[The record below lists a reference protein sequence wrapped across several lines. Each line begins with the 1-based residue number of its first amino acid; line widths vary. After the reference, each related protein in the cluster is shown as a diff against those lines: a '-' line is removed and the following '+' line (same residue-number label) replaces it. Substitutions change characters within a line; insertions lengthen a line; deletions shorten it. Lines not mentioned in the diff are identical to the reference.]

1 VRSELERHPIGSLEV
16 QPPAARSAPRPAPV
30 RRRRRGWLI
39 AALLV
44 GLALVAVA
52 VVRARS
58 APKPAAPGAPAAGAP
73 PGGARAVPVSAVAV
87 ARRDVPIYLQGLGN
101 VLALKTVTVRPQVD
115 GTLQSVAFREGQAV
129 RRGDLLAQIDPRPF
143 QAQLHQ
149 AEGALRRDEAQ
160 LVGARR
166 NLERY
171 QALVA
176 QKLIPQQQADDQ
188 AATVGQLEGAV
199 EIDRAAIETARL
211 NLDYAHINSPVDGVT
226 GIRVVDP
233 GNLVRASDQNGIV
246 VVTQLDPIAVI
257 FTLPQDDLG
266 AVATEMAA
274 GPLQV
279 DVYSRDGN
287 TLLASGTLGVIDNQI
302 NQATSTIRLKATVPN
317 PQRKLWPNQ
326 FVNARLRLTTRKGA
340 LTIPATALQR
350 GPAGTFVY
358 VVGADATAAM
368 RPVELDVVQG
378 DLALV
383 ASGLT
388 EGEKVVTDG
397 QNQLRPG
404 AKVAVREPGQGGGAG
419 QRQAQGQGGGQGQGQ
434 GAGQGRAQGQGR
446 GQAPGPGPG
455 QGGDQGAGRPPSTGD
470 RQGARE
476 GAPAR

>member
-1 VRSELERHPIGSLEV
+1 MERRPVDALEA
-16 QPPAARSAPRPAPV
+16 PPAARPAVRPAPARG
-30 RRRRRGWLI
+30 RRRRWALG
-39 AALLV
+39 AAIV
-44 GLALVAVA
+44 VLAVVAVA

-58 APKPAAPGAPAAGAP
+58 GQKPAGQGSPAAGAQA
-73 PGGARAVPVSAVAV
+73 GAARAVPVSAAAI

-101 VLALKTVTVRPQVD
+101 VLALKTVTVRTQVD
-115 GTLQSVAFREGQAV
+115 GTLQSVSFREGQAV
-129 RRGDLLAQIDPRPF
+129 RKGDLLAQIDPRPF

-149 AEGALRRDEAQ
+149 AEGALKRDEAQ
-160 LVGARR
+160 LLGARR
-166 NLERY
+166 NLVRY
-171 QALVA
+171 QALVD
-176 QKLIPQQQADDQ
+176 QKLIPQQQVDDQ

-199 EIDRAAIETARL
+199 QIDRAAIETARL
-211 NLDYAHINSPVDGVT
+211 NLDYARISSPVDGVT

-266 AVATEMAA
+266 AVATELAA

-287 TLLASGTLGVIDNQI
+287 TRLASGNLGVIDNQI

-317 PQRKLWPNQ
+317 PKRQLWPNQ

-340 LTIPATALQR
+340 LAMPATALQR
-350 GPAGTFVY
+350 GPSGTFVY
-358 VVGADATAAM
+358 VVGADATAAV
-368 RPVELDVVQG
+368 RPVAIDVVQG
-378 DLALV
+378 DVALV
-383 ASGLT
+383 ASGVN

-419 QRQAQGQGGGQGQGQ
+419 PRQGQAEGQGSGPGQGQGSGQGGGQGSGQGPGQGGGQGQGQ
-434 GAGQGRAQGQGR
+434 RR
-446 GQAPGPGPG
+446 GGSG
-455 QGGDQGAGRPPSTGD
+455 
-470 RQGARE
+470 
-476 GAPAR
+476 